1 MANKGTHT
9 LHTSLGVCGAAITE
23 LDPGGRDSLANTV
36 GWCGWGSRNISMCA
50 PLNSTD
56 VLLICLPTTLH
67 SLQ

>member
-36 GWCGWGSRNISMCA
+36 GWIKNISMCA